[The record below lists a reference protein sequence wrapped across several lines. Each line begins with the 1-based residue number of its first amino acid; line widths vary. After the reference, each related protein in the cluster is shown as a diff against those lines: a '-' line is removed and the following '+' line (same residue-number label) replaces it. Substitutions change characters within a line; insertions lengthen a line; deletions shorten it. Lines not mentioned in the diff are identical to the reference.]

1 MSGLLQISHSSSGKL
16 KMENL
21 SGESEPVEVQKY
33 QLDGVKG
40 AVHTT
45 QKVTIPPFQAMTI

>member
-1 MSGLLQISHSSSGKL
+1 MSGLLQLSHNGSEKL
-16 KMENL
+16 TMQNL
-21 SGESEPVEVQKY
+21 SGDSDPVEVQKY

-45 QKVTIPPFQAMTI
+45 QKVTIPLSKL